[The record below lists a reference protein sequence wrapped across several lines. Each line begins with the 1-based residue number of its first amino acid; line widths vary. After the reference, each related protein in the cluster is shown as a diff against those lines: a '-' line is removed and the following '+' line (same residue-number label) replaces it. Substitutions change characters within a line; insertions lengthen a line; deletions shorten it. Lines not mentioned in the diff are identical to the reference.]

1 MSSKRKSPF
10 RGDPLPR
17 GRHGLSA
24 ELVRAS
30 QRERVVKAMLGLVAE
45 HGYAGTTVPAVIAA
59 ARCSRNAFYEFF
71 EDKEACFLAGCE
83 EVAADVLATMETFG
97 VEDDWIAGVWRGIH
111 SFLQWWQEHPG
122 LARAWLV
129 EMPLAG
135 RAASDQRERIYAQ
148 FEELFRQMG
157 RRIRRQNP
165 KLPVLPDFVP
175 RFLVTGLIERV
186 ATEVRTRGTG
196 HLLTLTPGGLFI
208 IVKLLADDVTAQS
221 ALRRYVP
228 T

>member
-1 MSSKRKSPF
+1 MSSKRKPPF

-17 GRHGLSA
+17 GRHGLSS

-30 QRERVVKAMLGLVAE
+30 QRERVIKAMLGLVAE
-45 HGYAGTTVPAVIAA
+45 HGYAKTTVPAVIAA

-71 EDKEACFLAGCE
+71 PDKEACFLAGCE
-83 EVAADVLATMETFG
+83 EVAADVYATMETFG

-111 SFLQWWQEHPG
+111 TFLRWWQEHPG

-129 EMPLAG
+129 EMPLVG
-135 RAASDQRERIYAQ
+135 QQAADQRERVYAL

-157 RRIRRQNP
+157 KRIRREHAG
-165 KLPVLPDFVP
+165 LPTLPDFVP

-186 ATEVRTRGTG
+186 ATEVRTHGTG
-196 HLLTLTPGGLFI
+196 HLLALAPGGLFI
-208 IVKLLADDVTAQS
+208 IVKLLADDATAQA
-221 ALRRYVP
+221 ALARYV
-228 T
+228 